1 MLQRSDRPGAGQARQ
16 AIAATVHAYSGRGCA
31 ERVAQELATTRTLLR
46 ANALGSRGA
55 SEVSGVSASAE
66 QSPKTTGTPDERART
81 ASGKEMTVKRI
92 RINRRGTQRERPWLE
107 DLPPDP
113 RDPDVVRAK
122 ALVRSRLTG
131 WPPKPTATPYSS
143 S

>member
-1 MLQRSDRPGAGQARQ
+1 VGLDAVTKVYGSGAQA
-16 AIAATVHAYSGRGCA
+16 
-31 ERVAQELATTRTLLR
+31 
-46 ANALGSRGA
+46 
-55 SEVSGVSASAE
+55 
-66 QSPKTTGTPDERART
+66 ART

-122 ALVRSRLTG
+122 ALARSRLTG